1 MPSLDLKAAFDME
14 PKDAVAY
21 FRSKGYQITDD
32 WHDMWQGA
40 HARAFTVAKASS
52 MDILETIR
60 GELDKA
66 LASGM
71 TPRDF
76 AKNLQPL
83 LEKKGWWGKKV
94 LEDGREVQLGSAYR
108 LNTIFRINTQT
119 AYMSGRYRRQ
129 LAGVET
135 RPYWMY
141 VAILDGNTRPEHRAL
156 NGKVFRWDDPIWQYL
171 YPPNGWGCRCRVRA
185 LTEQQVQRMGVTIEQ
200 GDDYIKTFES
210 EIVSQTTGEVKTVE
224 HMRVDLPDGGSMSPD
239 LGWAYNPGAA
249 AYGTDQAIAK
259 KLGSIKSTE
268 LRSQLIQTLN
278 NAPERQRQFSIWAQD
293 VLENR
298 RPGHG
303 VQTVG
308 FMPERLAQLLTARLG
323 VEPVR
328 LMVINEKQLIHA
340 DSEKHKELGT
350 ALTHKQLALIPT
362 MLQNP
367 EAILF
372 EKAENAILFVFPD
385 TDIENKVKI
394 VVRMDEKLKK
404 QSQRLDVIVNA
415 YGAKVIDLSNS
426 GKYEVLEGEVK

>member
-1 MPSLDLKAAFDME
+1 MPSLDLRAAFDME

-52 MDILETIR
+52 MDVLETIR

-66 LASGM
+66 LVNGM

-141 VAILDGNTRPEHRAL
+141 VAIRDGNTRPEHRAL

-185 LTEQQVQRMGVTIEQ
+185 LTEQQVQRMGVTVEQ
-200 GDDYIKTFES
+200 GDDYIKTFER
-210 EIVSQTTGEVKTVE
+210 EIVSQATGEVKKVE

-259 KLGSIKSTE
+259 KIGSIKSTE
-268 LRSQLIQTLN
+268 LRGQLIQTLN
-278 NAPERQRQFSIWAQD
+278 NAPERQRQFAIWAQD
-293 VLENR
+293 VLEKR

-308 FMPERLAQLLTARLG
+308 FMPEHLAQLLAARLG

-350 ALTHKQLALIPT
+350 ALTHKQLALIPA
-362 MLQNP
+362 MLDSP
-367 EAILF
+367 EAILL
-372 EKAENAILFVFPD
+372 ERDSNDVLFVFPD
-385 TDIENKVKI
+385 TNRSKAKLVL
-394 VVRMDEKLKK
+394 RLDEKLKK
-404 QSQRLDVIVNA
+404 QTQKLDVLINA
-415 YGAKVIDLSNS
+415 YSAKRELLLNL

>member
-1 MPSLDLKAAFDME
+1 MPSLDLRAAFDME